1 MKLVIKPVMLVLTVL
16 VLGSLGMAQGFAIRG
31 ALPFNLTSNKLGLEG
46 ELEYNAK
53 LDTNL
58 TWGVRLSAQQ
68 IPLDGGNLTLI
79 VPNGYI
85 EYRVP
90 LQANVSAY
98 GKAELG
104 IGILPQFFP
113 RVVLTGGLDSRYALG
128 GLEVIGQTSAYF
140 DFIVTNRAKLGA
152 TGRFGVLLIPLVPYL
167 AADLNYEFYNG
178 RFIPKVYAG
187 SLLFLSPQ
195 FFLGLEGGTDS
206 DPFIRLFFQ
215 FTS

>member
-1 MKLVIKPVMLVLTVL
+1 MKRVILMLTML
-16 VLGSLGMAQGFAIRG
+16 VLGSLAVAQGFAIRG
-31 ALPFNLTSNKLGLEG
+31 AFPFNLSSNKLGLEG

-53 LDTNL
+53 LDANL
-58 TWGVRLSAQQ
+58 TWGVRLSAQK
-68 IPLDGGNLTLI
+68 IPLDGGDLTLI
-79 VPNGYI
+79 VPNGFI
-85 EYRVP
+85 EYRVA
-90 LQANVSAY
+90 LQTATSAY

-113 RVVLTGGLDSRYALG
+113 RVVLTGGFDSRYTLG
-128 GLEVIGQTSAYF
+128 GVEVIGQTSAYF

-167 AADLNYEFYNG
+167 AADINYEFYKSQ
-178 RFIPKVYAG
+178 FVPKVYAG

-206 DPFIRLFFQ
+206 DPFVRLFFQ
-215 FTS
+215 FSQ